1 MFQRLKAA
9 AEILI
14 RDPKN
19 PDAYYFA
26 DTGDTPYDTVTPEI
40 ARRVSAVSNCIN
52 RLAEH
57 ISSLSWTSDDER
69 VKTLLKKPNIVHKTT
84 SSFFYALTY
93 DLLLHGSA
101 YVYRGLKDSAFEYI
115 ICVHPPHVN
124 RVIVDQALS
133 YDLQPSSDFG
143 DLIPSGRQLA
153 TDKKII
159 EIQDVPTSERVGT
172 STNDNINARRHQVE
186 GSIWVCYDI
195 QNMVRDLARNGPV
208 AGAIVTSPNDMGDGW
223 GEKICKAISAKFGK
237 GSKGRGGV
245 LALDNGQNLE
255 PFGPALELSPTM
267 VAYKRAEEIKICG
280 AFGVPPFM
288 VGVTADTDSKYSNM
302 TAQHAAFYRDAVFP
316 ISDRIK
322 EALTEAFG
330 VEVYPDLTRL
340 LAGDLGSSVRA
351 AAEAYTSGIWKKS
364 ESRALTGQ
372 PVEEGD
378 DVYVESPQSP
388 VRPDESMDP
397 DRPRQE
403 DDPEE
408 NLTDEGGDE

>member
-1 MFQRLKAA
+1 MLQRLKAA
-9 AEILI
+9 AQVLL

-19 PDAYYFA
+19 PEAYYFA
-26 DTGDTPYDTVTPEI
+26 DAEDTPYDTVTPEI
-40 ARRVSAVSNCIN
+40 ARRVAAVSNCIN

-57 ISSLSWTSDDER
+57 ISSLDWTCDDPR
-69 VKTLLKKPNIVHKTT
+69 VKELLKKPNIIHKTT
-84 SSFFYALTY
+84 SAFFYALTY

-101 YVYRGLKDSAFEYI
+101 YIYRGLKETSFEYLI
-115 ICVHPPHVN
+115 GVYPPNVN
-124 RVIVDQALS
+124 RTIVNKKLN
-133 YDLQPSSDFG
+133 YDLQPTSEFG
-143 DLIPSGRQLA
+143 DLIPSGRQPA
-153 TDKKII
+153 SDKNVI
-159 EIQDVPTSERVGT
+159 EIQDVPTSERMGT

-208 AGAIVTSPNDMGDGW
+208 AGAVVTSQKDEGDGW
-223 GEKICKAISAKFGK
+223 GERITKAISAKFGK

-245 LALDNGQNLE
+245 LALDNGQTLT
-255 PFGPALELSPTM
+255 PFGPPLELSQTM
-267 VAYKRAEEIKICG
+267 VNYRRAEEIKICG

-288 VGVTADTDSKYSNM
+288 VGITSDSDVKYSNLP
-302 TAQHAAFYRDAVFP
+302 AQHAAFYRDAVFP

-322 EALTEAFG
+322 ESLSQAFG
-330 VEVYPDLTRL
+330 KEVYPDLTRL

-378 DVYVESPQSP
+378 DVYVENPTSPI
-388 VRPDESMDP
+388 RPDESMDP
-397 DRPRQE
+397 NRPRQD
-403 DDPEE
+403 DDPEQ
-408 NLTDEGGDE
+408 NIVDEEEDE